1 MNLNFLPW
9 RSLKTRVTLFTLVIF
24 LLGIGS
30 LAFYASQ
37 TLHEDMKRV
46 LGEQQFSTVA
56 ILAADVNHE
65 LSDRI
70 GVLEKAAKTI
80 SPAMISHPARLQEM
94 LEHQTIF
101 HTLFNSGV
109 AAADADGTVI
119 ADFPRLPGRRGAN
132 FRERDYIV
140 GPLKQG
146 KATIGRPVMGKL
158 MHAPTFVMAVP
169 IRDAKGAVIGVF
181 AGVTDLSQPNF
192 LDKITQ
198 NKYGKTGGYVLV
210 AREHKLIVT
219 ATNKSRVMQPAP
231 ASGVNSLFDR
241 YLQGFEGSGIT
252 TDSVG
257 MQVLSASKQIP
268 VADWFLVARIPAEEA
283 FAPIHDMLIRMR
295 LGSAALCLL
304 LGGLTWWMLRRQLSP
319 MLATVKALSVL
330 SQTKQPPQPLPVS
343 SRDEIGELIGGFNRL
358 LEALR
363 QREDALRESEARFR
377 SLTEMSSDF
386 YWESDAE
393 HRLNVRTESKRE
405 AAERVFV
412 QAHAIGKRRWEVASL
427 SPDAAGWDRHRAT
440 LDAHLPFR
448 DFEIARPRA
457 NASVHYVA
465 VSGDPVF
472 DAAGRFKG
480 YRGVGADITERKQA
494 EKALRA
500 SEEKFAK
507 AFRSSPTFLS
517 ISTVADG
524 RYVEVNEGFL
534 RGTGRTRE
542 EVIGHTSSEIAL
554 WKNPQDRQR
563 AIDTLRDQGSVAG
576 FEAELCKKSGETMVC
591 EIWAEPIE
599 LESQPCVIWVTNDIT
614 ARKKTEAE
622 IRVINAELE
631 QRVEQRT
638 HNLQVASRELE
649 SFAYS
654 VSHDLRAPLRA
665 IEGFSSLLEKEYAPQ
680 LDERGKDY
688 FRRIR
693 GGASRMGRLIDDLL
707 NLSKVSRR
715 EIHLGPVDLSALARE
730 AAEDLHNTEPERKV
744 EWVIAPQ
751 VTAKGD
757 AGLMRVVMQ
766 NLIGNAWK
774 YSSKRE
780 HARIEFGIG
789 ERDGRAAFFVSD
801 NGEGFDMAYA
811 DKLFGAFQRLH
822 STREFQGTGIGLA
835 TVKRIIHRLGG
846 EVGAE
851 GKPGEG
857 ATFYFTL

>member
-1 MNLNFLPW
+1 
-9 RSLKTRVTLFTLVIF
+9 
-24 LLGIGS
+24 
-30 LAFYASQ
+30 
-37 TLHEDMKRV
+37 
-46 LGEQQFSTVA
+46 
-56 ILAADVNHE
+56 
-65 LSDRI
+65 
-70 GVLEKAAKTI
+70 
-80 SPAMISHPARLQEM
+80 
-94 LEHQTIF
+94 
-101 HTLFNSGV
+101 
-109 AAADADGTVI
+109 
-119 ADFPRLPGRRGAN
+119 
-132 FRERDYIV
+132 
-140 GPLKQG
+140 
-146 KATIGRPVMGKL
+146 
-158 MHAPTFVMAVP
+158 
-169 IRDAKGAVIGVF
+169 
-181 AGVTDLSQPNF
+181 
-192 LDKITQ
+192 
-198 NKYGKTGGYVLV
+198 
-210 AREHKLIVT
+210 
-219 ATNKSRVMQPAP
+219 
-231 ASGVNSLFDR
+231 
-241 YLQGFEGSGIT
+241 
-252 TDSVG
+252 
-257 MQVLSASKQIP
+257 
-268 VADWFLVARIPAEEA
+268 
-283 FAPIHDMLIRMR
+283 
-295 LGSAALCLL
+295 
-304 LGGLTWWMLRRQLSP
+304 
-319 MLATVKALSVL
+319 
-330 SQTKQPPQPLPVS
+330 
-343 SRDEIGELIGGFNRL
+343 
-358 LEALR
+358 
-363 QREDALRESEARFR
+363 
-377 SLTEMSSDF
+377 
-386 YWESDAE
+386 
-393 HRLNVRTESKRE
+393 
-405 AAERVFV
+405 
-412 QAHAIGKRRWEVASL
+412 
-427 SPDAAGWDRHRAT
+427 
-440 LDAHLPFR
+440 
-448 DFEIARPRA
+448 
-457 NASVHYVA
+457 
-465 VSGDPVF
+465 
-472 DAAGRFKG
+472 
-480 YRGVGADITERKQA
+480 
-494 EKALRA
+494 
-500 SEEKFAK
+500 
-507 AFRSSPTFLS
+507 
-517 ISTVADG
+517 
-524 RYVEVNEGFL
+524 
-534 RGTGRTRE
+534 
-542 EVIGHTSSEIAL
+542 
-554 WKNPQDRQR
+554 
-563 AIDTLRDQGSVAG
+563 
-576 FEAELCKKSGETMVC
+576 MVC

-789 ERDGRAAFFVSD
+789 ERDGRDTFFVSD